1 MITSPQKKVTSEKLF
16 YKIGEV
22 SEITKIEPYV
32 LRYWESEFPFLKPR
46 KNKGGQ
52 RIYARGDLELIIQI
66 RDLLYKDGYTI
77 EGVKRKFKEKA
88 MKRGSVSVET
98 IQNIKRRLRDILKI
112 LK

>member
-1 MITSPQKKVTSEKLF
+1 MDSSPQKSVIPDKVF

-46 KNKGGQ
+46 KNKAGQ
-52 RIYARGDLELIIQI
+52 RIYARRDLELIIQI
-66 RDLLYKDGYTI
+66 RDLLYKERYTI
-77 EGVKRKFKEKA
+77 EGVKKRFREQSLRKN
-88 MKRGSVSVET
+88 SVSVET
-98 IQNIKRRLRDILKI
+98 VQNIKRRLKDILKI